1 MTCEEFNR
9 MLDNYES
16 LTAQEKLLMNEHAGE
31 CEKCRDE
38 LDFML
43 KIIKQLNTLPKMTA
57 PDDFMDR
64 LNERI
69 SAEDFEE
76 RRLRRMMNMLRRNYK
91 RYSTVA
97 ACLVLAVIVGVNGKH
112 LINNMVHD
120 DNSGVI
126 IESNSDGEPDLSADV
141 TDLSADVTE
150 SGSKS
155 DKTAVSTQP
164 EIYEHTSQNKAVAS
178 NQIAD
183 VPNIKTAKADD
194 KASSVSVSTA
204 QRSISSKKTIEPIQE
219 ISESFD
225 FIEPAQQNNR
235 TPVLDGTILEAKTAG
250 NVVEEPLNP
259 AMSRMIADD
268 TANVPAVSAYLAMS
282 DSQEDESISKNY
294 TIARGVYRLPDAEIA
309 QAEFEAS
316 ACSGDGVVQDFTI
329 DEDTEITIARGRYYI
344 PAEDGYIDISN
355 DNAIEI
361 YGGDADR
368 AVELIQQYTAVKDDS
383 YYVIDSENISPMLEH
398 MDREGIN
405 YQNNVEDSE
414 DKRVS
419 FKLVIE

>member
-76 RRLRRMMNMLRRNYK
+76 RRLKRMMNMLRRNYK

-126 IESNSDGEPDLSADV
+126 IESNSDGEPDLSDSV
-141 TDLSADVTE
+141 
-150 SGSKS
+150 SKP

-164 EIYEHTSQNKAVAS
+164 EIYENTSQNKAVAS

-183 VPNIKTAKADD
+183 VPNIKTVKADD
-194 KASSVSVSTA
+194 KASSVSVPAA
-204 QRSISSKKTIEPIQE
+204 QRSISSKKTIEPIRE

-235 TPVLDGTILEAKTAG
+235 TPALDGTILEAKTAG

-268 TANVPAVSAYLAMS
+268 TANVPAAASAYLTTS

-294 TIARGVYRLPDAEIA
+294 TIARGIYRLPDAEIA

-316 ACSGDGVVQDFTI
+316 AGSGDGVIHDFTI